1 MKILL
6 LGAKGNLGTAFLKK
20 SVALADY
27 TFIGWD
33 KDDIDVTDRMLLIK
47 KIKDLQP
54 EVIIN
59 TVAYN
64 DVDGA
69 EKSDKG
75 KQLADILNS
84 DLIQT
89 LAEVALEENML
100 LIHYSTDYVFSGD
113 LATGYNEIAEPA
125 PINEYGKSKSRG
137 EKEIIRLSGRGLR
150 WYIIRTS
157 RLFGDRGQGK
167 NAKPNFFELMSKL
180 AKTNTELKAVSN
192 ESGSFTYIPDLVA
205 ATISLLESG
214 DGFGIYHLVNEGKT
228 SWFEAATYF
237 FKKIN
242 PSITVAPVKGEIF
255 LRAARRPKKSRLL
268 NTKRPRLRTW
278 QAAIDEYIQS
288 L

>member
-6 LGAKGNLGTAFLKK
+6 LGAKGNLGTAFFKK
-20 SVALADY
+20 SAVFTDHV
-27 TFIGWD
+27 FIGWD
-33 KDDIDVTDRMLLIK
+33 KDDIDVTDRMLLVK

-54 EVIIN
+54 EIIIN

-69 EKSDKG
+69 EKNDKG
-75 KQLADILNS
+75 KQLADILNH
-84 DLIQT
+84 DLVQT
-89 LAEVALEENML
+89 LAEVALDENIVL
-100 LIHYSTDYVFSGD
+100 VHYSTDYVFSGE
-113 LATGYNEIAEPA
+113 LATGYNEAAEVA
-125 PINEYGKSKSRG
+125 PINEYGNSKARG

-157 RLFGDRGQGK
+157 RLFGDKGQGK
-167 NAKPNFFELMSKL
+167 NAKPSFFELMTTLS
-180 AKTNTELKAVSN
+180 KTNTELKAVSN
-192 ESGSFTYIPDLVA
+192 ESGSFTYTPDLVS

-214 DGFGIYHLVNEGKT
+214 DGFGIYHLINDGKA

-242 PSITVAPVKGEIF
+242 PNITVAPVKGEIF

-268 NTKRPRLRTW
+268 NTKRPKLRTW